1 MAIKNFFLN
10 LRTKKALNNHSIVR
24 KSTAPSQTNRYGIL
38 FTSAGE
44 DKALIIR
51 EFSKQLKVQGKDVR
65 ILEFIPKFKKN
76 TPLSGF
82 PYFSNKDVTLLGQ
95 INNTDEESFVKSDFD
110 YLFLAD
116 LELHPVMINVL
127 ARSHAKCRV
136 GLHAE
141 GRTPFLDLMIQMPGK
156 IEHLLNEM
164 LTYIKKLS

>member
-10 LRTKKALNNHSIVR
+10 LRTKNALNNQSVVR
-24 KSTAPSQTNRYGIL
+24 KSTAPTQTSRYGIL
-38 FTSAGE
+38 FTSAGD
-44 DKALIIR
+44 DKAMIIR
-51 EFSKQLKVQGKDVR
+51 EFSKQLIGEGKNVR
-65 ILEFIPKFKKN
+65 ILEFIPKYKKN

-82 PYFSNKDVTLLGQ
+82 PYFTNKDVTLLGQ
-95 INNTDEESFVKSDFD
+95 INNADEESFVKSDFD

-156 IEHLLNEM
+156 IEDLLSEM
-164 LTYIKKLS
+164 LIYIKKLS